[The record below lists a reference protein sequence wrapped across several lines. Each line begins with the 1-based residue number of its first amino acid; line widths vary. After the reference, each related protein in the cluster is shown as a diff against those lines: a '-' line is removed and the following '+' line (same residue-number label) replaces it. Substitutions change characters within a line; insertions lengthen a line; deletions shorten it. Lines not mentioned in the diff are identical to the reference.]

1 MMRWSFLQMFSRSP
15 MHEYSL
21 MRGLLSQV
29 ETLRRQHAADQVVSI
44 RLVIGEFSGIEA
56 ELLQS
61 AFEDLAQGTASA
73 EAKLEL
79 VRTQL
84 SARCSNCNRIF
95 NVENFR
101 FVCPHCKS
109 QNVVIE
115 QGEELL
121 LDTVTFRNREMESHA
136 S

>member
-1 MMRWSFLQMFSRSP
+1 

-21 MRGLLSQV
+21 MRGLLTQV
-29 ETLRRQHAADQVVSI
+29 EALRHQHAADQVVSI

-56 ELLQS
+56 DLLQS

-73 EAKLEL
+73 GAKLEL
-79 VRTQL
+79 VRTHL
-84 SARCSNCNRIF
+84 GARCADCKNVF
-95 NVENFR
+95 NVENFH
-101 FVCPHCKS
+101 FVCPQCRS
-109 QNVVIE
+109 QHVVIE

-121 LDTVTFRNREMESHA
+121 LDTVTFRNQEMESHA